1 MTRSKVIILNL
12 KGLYNVL
19 LELKDFFKFELF
31 YQEKEADLP
40 QQNKGKNYL
49 VISNKKILSNID
61 NKNIIILGELPI
73 KILDLI
79 EKININL
86 LKLKYSYQSNFKI
99 KEYKL
104 DLNSRVISLKKKDL
118 RLTERE
124 IEIILFLNSK
134 DKPQSI
140 DVLQRE
146 VWGYSENLETH
157 TVETHVYR
165 LRKKINETF
174 DDSNFL
180 VSSKD
185 GYKI

>member
-19 LELKDFFKFELF
+19 LELKDFFKFDLF
-31 YQEKEADLP
+31 YQEKEVDLSEYT
-40 QQNKGKNYL
+40 KEKNYL

-86 LKLKYSYQSNFKI
+86 LKLKYSYQSNFQI

-104 DLNSRVISLKKKDL
+104 DLNSRVISFEKKDL

-134 DKPQSI
+134 DKPQTI
-140 DVLQRE
+140 DVLQKE

-165 LRKKINETF
+165 LRKKIKETF

-185 GYKI
+185 GYEI

>member
-19 LELKDFFKFELF
+19 LELKEFFKFELF
-31 YQEKEADLP
+31 YLEKEVDLSE
-40 QQNKGKNYL
+40 QNKAKNCL

-61 NKNIIILGELPI
+61 NKNIIILSELPV

-99 KEYKL
+99 KDYKL
-104 DLNSRVISLKKKDL
+104 DLNSRVISFEKKDL
-118 RLTERE
+118 KLTERE

-140 DVLQRE
+140 NVLQKE

-174 DDSNFL
+174 DDSDFL

>member
-40 QQNKGKNYL
+40 QQNMGKNYL

-61 NKNIIILGELPI
+61 NKNIIILGEIPI

-86 LKLKYSYQSNFKI
+86 LKIKYSYQSNFQI

-104 DLNSRVISLKKKDL
+104 DLNSRVISFEKKDL

-174 DDSNFL
+174 YDSNFL

>member
-19 LELKDFFKFELF
+19 LELREFLKFELQ
-31 YQEKEADLP
+31 YHEGEKDLVKE
-40 QQNKGKNYL
+40 NNEDINL
-49 VISNKKILSNID
+49 IISNSKISNNIV
-61 NKNIIILGELPI
+61 NKNSIILNKLPI

-86 LKLKYSYQSNFKI
+86 LKLKYSFQSNFEI
-99 KEYKL
+99 KQYKL
-104 DLNSRVISLKKKDL
+104 DLNSRIMSHQKKDL
-118 RLTERE
+118 KLTERE
-124 IEIILFLNSK
+124 IEIILFLNKSK
-134 DKPQSI
+134 TPQSI
-140 DVLQRE
+140 DILQKE

-165 LRKKINETF
+165 LRKKIKDTF
-174 DDSNFL
+174 KDDDFL
-180 VSSKD
+180 ISSKS

>member
-1 MTRSKVIILNL
+1 MTQSKVIILNL

-19 LELKDFFKFELF
+19 LELKDFFKFEIF
-31 YQEKEADLP
+31 YQEKEADLSE
-40 QQNKGKNYL
+40 QNKGKNYL
-49 VISNKKILSNID
+49 VISNKKMLSNID
-61 NKNIIILGELPI
+61 NKNIIILSELPI

-86 LKLKYSYQSNFKI
+86 LKLKYSYQSNFQI

-104 DLNSRVISLKKKDL
+104 DLNSRVISFEKKDL

-134 DKPQSI
+134 DKPQTI
-140 DVLQRE
+140 DVLQKE

-180 VSSKD
+180 ISTKD

>member
-61 NKNIIILGELPI
+61 NKNIIILSELPV

-86 LKLKYSYQSNFKI
+86 LKQKYSYQSNFQI

-104 DLNSRVISLKKKDL
+104 DLNSRVISLEKKDL
-118 RLTERE
+118 KLTERE
-124 IEIILFLNSK
+124 IEIILFLKSK

-140 DVLQRE
+140 DVLQKE

-174 DDSNFL
+174 DDSDFL

>member
-1 MTRSKVIILNL
+1 MSQSKVIILNL
-12 KGLYNVL
+12 KGLYNIL
-19 LELKDFFKFELF
+19 LELKEFLRFELL
-31 YQEKEADLP
+31 YLESEKNLVKETCADNHLI
-40 QQNKGKNYL
+40 
-49 VISNKKILSNID
+49 ISNKKISNNID
-61 NKNIIILGELPI
+61 TKNLIILTELPM
-73 KILDLI
+73 KIIDLI

-86 LKLKYSYQSNFKI
+86 LKHKYSSQSNFKV

-104 DLNSRVISLKKKDL
+104 DLNARIMSLQKKDL
-118 RLTERE
+118 KLTERE

-140 DVLQRE
+140 DVLQKE

>member
-19 LELKDFFKFELF
+19 LELKDFFKFDLF
-31 YQEKEADLP
+31 YQEKEVDLSEYT
-40 QQNKGKNYL
+40 KEKNYL

-61 NKNIIILGELPI
+61 NKNIIILSELPV

-86 LKLKYSYQSNFKI
+86 LKLKYSYQSNFQI

-104 DLNSRVISLKKKDL
+104 DLNSRVISFEKKDL

-140 DVLQRE
+140 DVLQKE

-185 GYKI
+185 GYEI

>member
-1 MTRSKVIILNL
+1 MSQSKVIILNL
-12 KGLYNVL
+12 KGLYNIL
-19 LELKDFFKFELF
+19 LELREFLKFELQ
-31 YQEKEADLP
+31 YQESEKDLIAENKENIHLI
-40 QQNKGKNYL
+40 
-49 VISNKKILSNID
+49 ISNNKISNNTD
-61 NKNIIILGELPI
+61 NKNSIILTELPI

-86 LKLKYSYQSNFKI
+86 LKQKYSSQSNFEI
-99 KEYKL
+99 KQYKL
-104 DLNSRVISLKKKDL
+104 DLNSRIMSFQKKDL
-118 RLTERE
+118 KLTERE
-124 IEIILFLNSK
+124 IEIILFLNEK
-134 DKPQSI
+134 QNPQNI
-140 DVLQRE
+140 DVLQKE